1 MASISKPHTKYAK
14 SGRVSI
20 AYQQFGSGALDL
32 VYVPGWVSHIE
43 YNWEEPSYVRFLE
56 RLGSFARVIVF
67 DKRGTGLSDR
77 DGGLPSLEERMDDVR
92 AVMDAAGVE
101 RAAIFGA
108 SEGGN
113 MSALFAAT
121 YPERVIAL
129 VLHGCFAKRIWSPD
143 YPWAPT
149 VEERQKWFDLIEHDW
164 CGAVDIAT
172 LAPSRANDPSFVDWF
187 ATYLRMSAS
196 PSAALSLARANTQI
210 DTRHIL
216 STIRVPTLVLHRRND
231 RDAHLAEAELIASS
245 IPEARLVAL
254 EGEDHLV
261 WVGDQAALLDEVEE
275 FLTGARREREIDR
288 VLKTILFTDI
298 VGSTL
303 RAADLGDRAW
313 HDMLGRHD
321 AAVRNALARFRGQ
334 EIRSEERRVGR
345 RSPVRHRHQGR
356 HSRRRVLHRGWG
368 PERDRSSYR
377 RPRRRHGAGW
387 RGAGLEHGQGSG
399 GGGRY
404 HLRRTRRSCAEGRAG
419 RMADLQCRRSRRTS
433 LKSARRY
440 NRPIS
445 WRVGKPAAAS
455 ASTISPTCAE
465 LRVSTTASTSARL
478 TGRS

>member
-1 MASISKPHTKYAK
+1 MASLGKPRTRYAK

-20 AYQQFGSGALDL
+20 AYQQFGSGSLDL
-32 VYVPGWVSHIE
+32 VHVPGWVTHIE
-43 YNWEEPSYVRFLE
+43 YNWEEPAYVRFLE
-56 RLGSFARVIVF
+56 RLGSFVRVIMF

-77 DGGLPSLEERMDDVR
+77 DCGLPSLEERMDDVR

-121 YPERVIAL
+121 YPERVVAL
-129 VLHGCFAKRIWSPD
+129 VLFGCFAKRIWSPD

-149 VEERQKWFDLIEHDW
+149 PEERQKWFDLIEQDW
-164 CGAVDIAT
+164 GGVVDIAT
-172 LAPSRANDPSFVDWF
+172 LAPSRADDPAFADWW

-196 PSAALSLARANTQI
+196 PSAALSLAHANTQI

-231 RDAHLAEAELIASS
+231 RDVHLAEAELIASS
-245 IPEARLVAL
+245 IPGARLVVL

-261 WVGDQAALLDEVEE
+261 WVGDQASLLDEVEE

-334 EIRSEERRVGR
+334 EINTAGDGFVASFDGPARAIRCALAIKGAVRPFGIDIRAGIHSGECYIEDGALSGIALHIGARVAAMG
-345 RSPVRHRHQGR
+345 QAGE
-356 HSRRRVLHRGWG
+356 VLV
-368 PERDRSSYR
+368 SSTVKDLVA
-377 RPRRRHGAGW
+377 GAGITFAE
-387 RGAGLEHGQGSG
+387 RGVHVLKGVPGEWPIFNVVEAD
-399 GGGRY
+399 
-404 HLRRTRRSCAEGRAG
+404 ARA
-419 RMADLQCRRSRRTS
+419 
-433 LKSARRY
+433 
-440 NRPIS
+440 
-445 WRVGKPAAAS
+445 
-455 ASTISPTCAE
+455 
-465 LRVSTTASTSARL
+465 
-478 TGRS
+478 